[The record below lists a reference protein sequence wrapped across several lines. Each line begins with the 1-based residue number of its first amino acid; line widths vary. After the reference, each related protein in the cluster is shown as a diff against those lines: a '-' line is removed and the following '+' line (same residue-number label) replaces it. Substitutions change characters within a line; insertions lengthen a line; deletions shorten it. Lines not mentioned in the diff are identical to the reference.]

1 MKIKGLLLGMFACAA
16 LVSCTN
22 DDIVE
27 ESGNGQVL
35 KGDGYIAVEF
45 SMAGNGGGR
54 AATLGDFQ
62 DAEAAEV
69 KVTSATFFFLDASGN
84 SCATPFTIEGDLL
97 NPWEDGSGS
106 IDETSSPVIVM
117 ENPTATPASIVAI
130 LNPITPIKNTTIMYS
145 LSQLQAAD
153 LALDYRILTEGNFV
167 MSNSVYM
174 DANGASVVGA
184 PVSASNIKKTEEE
197 AKTDPN
203 PVKIPVEKVVAKVDM
218 VAGQNVKGNNEEQK
232 IDGGDLTTI
241 TAVIKGWWLDNTNPK
256 SYLIKNI
263 ETSWTYNW
271 WNDLNNKRSYW
282 ATSVEGTLEHGSY
295 NDNTT
300 AAKYCLENTS
310 ETAHTKMV
318 VAAELQIDGKPASLI
333 QWRKNLYTEDGFK
346 TQIANMAEVRNYYI
360 CTNPDAAEAEDKEY
374 VSLKKDNLDFAYNT
388 TSNPDVTDKDWQAI
402 VKVKAKT
409 PQIYTISVV
418 SGEKIATPVTQET
431 VNASF
436 KNIAT
441 FKYWNEGRTYF
452 YTDIEH
458 NGNICG
464 IVRNH
469 LYKLTINSI
478 TGFGTP
484 VPDPDKEIIPEK
496 PTDDE
501 NSYIAAKVEILS
513 YKVVSQSVD
522 LN

>member
-69 KVTSATFFFLDASGN
+69 KVTSATFFLDASGN

-130 LNPITPIKNTTIMYS
+130 LNPITPIKNTTTMYS

-174 DANGASVVGA
+174 DANGAPVVGA

-241 TAVIKGWWLDNTNPK
+241 TAVIKGWWLDNTNLK

-360 CTNPDAAEAEDKEY
+360 CTNPDAAEDKEY